1 MVIAVLGS
9 DGRSGRAFV
18 RAALNN
24 GHIIRAG
31 YRNNAPSIEHENY
44 IPIKCNGENPDE
56 VALLIQDADA
66 VLCLIGHVKGSHAR
80 TQTESIRNIIA
91 SMRKNNIK
99 RLISLTGTGV
109 RFPGDRPNSIDKV
122 LNFSIKLIDPQR
134 ILDGID
140 HVEEIK
146 YSDLDWTIVRV
157 LKLQNTRPT
166 SFRLTEGGP
175 AKLITSRVEVA
186 KACLEVLEK
195 NEFMQKAPIIS
206 KG

>member
-1 MVIAVLGS
+1 
-9 DGRSGRAFV
+9 
-18 RAALNN
+18 
-24 GHIIRAG
+24 
-31 YRNNAPSIEHENY
+31 
-44 IPIKCNGENPDE
+44 
-56 VALLIQDADA
+56 
-66 VLCLIGHVKGSHAR
+66 
-80 TQTESIRNIIA
+80 
-91 SMRKNNIK
+91 
-99 RLISLTGTGV
+99 
-109 RFPGDRPNSIDKV
+109 DRPNFIDKV